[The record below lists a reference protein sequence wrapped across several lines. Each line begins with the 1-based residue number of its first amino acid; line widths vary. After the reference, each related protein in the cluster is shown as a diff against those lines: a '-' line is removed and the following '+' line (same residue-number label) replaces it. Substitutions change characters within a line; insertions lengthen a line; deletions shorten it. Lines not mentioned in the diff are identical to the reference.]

1 MGDSDDEDFQKVL
14 SKIRKSEG
22 QPQEENS
29 NEVEESEFNLG
40 SKDLEAALAQHDT
53 MEEEDDAEEEE
64 SKEPSKGKKKRAAKP
79 AA

>member
-14 SKIRKSEG
+14 SKIRKSED

-53 MEEEDDAEEEE
+53 MEEEEAEEEE
-64 SKEPSKGKKKRAAKP
+64 TKEPSKGKKKKVAKP